1 MKKLTKKDKKF
12 RKKVLLIL
20 CGTILAYFL
29 IVTIFYKKS
38 KIHYEYVEDGKA
50 YISEHCYERNQYT
63 FCKKDGIYI
72 PVNGYY
78 TTD

>member
-12 RKKVLLIL
+12 RKQMVLIL
-20 CGTILAYFL
+20 SGLILLYVL
-29 IVTIFYKKS
+29 IITIFYKKS
-38 KIHYEYVEDGKA
+38 KEHYEYIEDGKA
-50 YISEHCYERNQYT
+50 YISEHCYEKNQYT

-72 PVNGYY
+72 PVNAYY

>member
-20 CGTILAYFL
+20 CGTILIYFL
-29 IVTIFYKKS
+29 LITVFYKKS
-38 KIHYEYVEDGKA
+38 KIHYEYIEDGKA
-50 YISEHCYERNQYT
+50 YISEHCYEKKQITY
-63 FCKKDGIYI
+63 CKKGDSYI
-72 PVNGYY
+72 LVNGYY

>member
-20 CGTILAYFL
+20 CGTILVYFL
-29 IVTIFYKKS
+29 LVTVFYKKS
-38 KIHYEYVEDGKA
+38 KIHYEYIEDGKA
-50 YISEHCYERNQYT
+50 YISEHCYEKNQYT